1 MRIRVIRAAIFVL
14 IAVVFMVLAAA
25 PGTRVLAPVLL
36 ESLIP
41 SSKVSLGDVVF
52 SFKPSVSFSDVLVEI
67 PGIFS
72 FKAKS
77 VAVMPDLSGNRS
89 PKFKVYLDKTALDI
103 LSFSGFLEEGQK
115 MAKGDPRAGSE
126 GMISVFHLKGMRV
139 RSLDPGVQGEADI
152 SLSIDVI
159 RQTVLEGAL
168 RMNRIKK
175 GSFEAS
181 GISMDVTSPGTAE
194 FAVESLVSGKFR
206 ISDVEGVL
214 RQKGITGIEI
224 GSFSGKMFGGALSGY
239 GAAGRAA
246 GGYTMDLVADGVDM
260 AKATMEL
267 GLGDKIDLAGI
278 MNGDISLKGR
288 FSGPELLT
296 GSLSLASKAGTL
308 LVKDKRFFEMVAE
321 KTRQPLEIVK
331 ASFEDYEYTT
341 GTVNLDLDGKDLIMT
356 VYLEGDKGKRD
367 IKVILHDAIDIKG
380 GKK

>member
-1 MRIRVIRAAIFVL
+1 M
-14 IAVVFMVLAAA
+14 
-25 PGTRVLAPVLL
+25 
-36 ESLIP
+36 
-41 SSKVSLGDVVF
+41 D
-52 SFKPSVSFSDVLVEI
+52 
-67 PGIFS
+67 
-72 FKAKS
+72 
-77 VAVMPDLSGNRS
+77 
-89 PKFKVYLDKTALDI
+89 
-103 LSFSGFLEEGQK
+103 
-115 MAKGDPRAGSE
+115 
-126 GMISVFHLKGMRV
+126 
-139 RSLDPGVQGEADI
+139 
-152 SLSIDVI
+152 
-159 RQTVLEGAL
+159 
-168 RMNRIKK
+168 RIKK